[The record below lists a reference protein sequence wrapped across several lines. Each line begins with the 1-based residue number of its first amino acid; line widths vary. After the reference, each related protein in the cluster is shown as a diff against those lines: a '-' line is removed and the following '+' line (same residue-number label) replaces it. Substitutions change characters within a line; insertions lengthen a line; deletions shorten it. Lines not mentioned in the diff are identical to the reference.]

1 MCHRR
6 ESRHCNRKTLRRPH
20 TQVLA
25 RRQVLVCAY
34 CKCWMCKFS
43 LIASPR
49 MRHDLASSLERT
61 AKKTWHAQG
70 LARVQVLVCAYGKC
84 WMCKFSLIASPRMGT
99 HTYANMP
106 YGTSSQPAIKSSR
119 GSSAS
124 TPLLVEFNLKK
135 TILFL
140 PMHDKINDRTSPTVS
155 FWKNPQA
162 SKKQVLLVGKFSP
175 LPSASSARLSTRSWN
190 VLGRALPWKHAKK
203 SYVLAKQ

>member
-1 MCHRR
+1 MCHHR
-6 ESRHCNRKTLRRPH
+6 EGQDCNRNTLRRPH

-34 CKCWMCKFS
+34 WKCWMCKFS

-61 AKKTWHAQG
+61 AKKETWHTQG

-106 YGTSSQPAIKSSR
+106 YGTSSQPVICTSQYSQLEC
-119 GSSAS
+119 SWSC
-124 TPLLVEFNLKK
+124 TPLEARKAIIRVGEAMRKEC
-135 TILFL
+135 
-140 PMHDKINDRTSPTVS
+140 DAWACEVVTSS
-155 FWKNPQA
+155 
-162 SKKQVLLVGKFSP
+162 
-175 LPSASSARLSTRSWN
+175 
-190 VLGRALPWKHAKK
+190 
-203 SYVLAKQ
+203 